1 MRPIKFIHHPV
12 KRVCACVCVRECE
25 CVCVVCKE
33 REGSCFIQLWDSFLL
48 KSRKEVVSSVDW
60 QSGGARRD

>member
-1 MRPIKFIHHPV
+1 MSM
-12 KRVCACVCVRECE
+12 CV

-33 REGSCFIQLWDSFLL
+33 KEGPRFIQLWESFLL

-60 QSGGARRD
+60 QSADNSL